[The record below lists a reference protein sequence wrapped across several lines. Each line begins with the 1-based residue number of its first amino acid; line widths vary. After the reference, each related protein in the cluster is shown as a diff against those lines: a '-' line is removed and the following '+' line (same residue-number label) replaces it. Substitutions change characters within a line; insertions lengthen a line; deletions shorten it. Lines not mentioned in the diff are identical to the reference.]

1 MRIIAALML
10 LAAPLAAQTINDSD
24 LGGKGFSIL
33 SERRIV
39 SEGHQEGGAIVF
51 KLKSISAPK
60 ENAAKA
66 VTGILELV
74 DLAGAAHAGRLA
86 KVKLVGTG
94 APDAW
99 TETGDDGRF
108 SVPLP
113 DGLSGNYRLRVSLD
127 NRYWAYHNPDS
138 DAGYEWETKDFPL
151 SAGAGTDLGAVR
163 PAAGAE
169 NAKLAVLH
177 LLYLEALD
185 FLKTNADVDWW
196 TNPLTINW
204 PSNGDFYTPGGWSLD
219 LTDPTHW
226 DVVTHELG
234 HAVQAGMM
242 NIRSAG
248 GEHKIDQCY
257 SPELAWSEG
266 WASFFAAAVH
276 LKKDDADA
284 HFQYMVP
291 RRAPIGVENVPSDV
305 CQGEASEWRVFAGLW
320 DLIDTHDDGLD
331 HFSMPFNALWKS
343 LRGQSMGSMTE
354 AWALIKTQIPADQQ
368 RAAEDALIQNTLL
381 PARAPLTVSLPKNAP
396 AFDGS
401 PR

>member
-1 MRIIAALML
+1 MKIIAAILL
-10 LAAPLAAQTINDSD
+10 LAAPLSAQTINDSD

-33 SERRIV
+33 SERRV
-39 SEGHQEGGAIVF
+39 ESEGRREPGAIVF
-51 KLKSISAPK
+51 QLKSSASPK
-60 ENAAKA
+60 ASAEKA
-66 VTGILELV
+66 VTGVLELV

-86 KVKLVGTG
+86 QVKLLGTG
-94 APDAW
+94 ASDAW
-99 TETGDDGRF
+99 IQTTDDGRF
-108 SVPLP
+108 SIPLP
-113 DGLSGNYRLRVSLD
+113 DGLSGTYRLRVSLD
-127 NRYWAYHNPDS
+127 NRYWAYHNPNSDS
-138 DAGYEWETKDFPL
+138 GYEWETKDFPL
-151 SAGAGTDLGAVR
+151 SAGAGTDLGSVR

-185 FLKTNADVDWW
+185 FLRTNADVDWW
-196 TNPLTINW
+196 TTPLAINW

-266 WASFFAAAVH
+266 WASFFAIAVH
-276 LKKDDADA
+276 AKLDDADA
-284 HFQYMVP
+284 KFQYMVP
-291 RRAPIGVENVPSDV
+291 RRAPIRVENVPADV
-305 CQGEASEWRVFAGLW
+305 CQGEASEWRVTAGLW

-354 AWALIKTQIPADQQ
+354 AWALIKTQIPAGQQ

-381 PARAPLTVSLPKNAP
+381 PARAPLTVSLPKMAP
-396 AFDGS
+396 SFDGS